1 MDFVVASIGVL
12 QSLIT
17 SSVFQVIIKC
27 LIGGLRPH
35 FLAACKPVIP
45 YNPLHTFNFTFFRSP
60 DSAVSRFTAP
70 LPRLI
75 PTVLVYL
82 KAALDLKRVVR
93 LLC

>member
-45 YNPLHTFNFTFFRSP
+45 YDPSTHSIASCSFVPIPL
-60 DSAVSRFTAP
+60 
-70 LPRLI
+70 
-75 PTVLVYL
+75 
-82 KAALDLKRVVR
+82 
-93 LLC
+93 